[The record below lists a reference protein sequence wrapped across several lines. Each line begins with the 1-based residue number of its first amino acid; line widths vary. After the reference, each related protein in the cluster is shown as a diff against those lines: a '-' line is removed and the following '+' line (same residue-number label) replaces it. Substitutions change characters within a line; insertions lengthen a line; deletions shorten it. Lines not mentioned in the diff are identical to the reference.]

1 MKSMTELSS
10 LKEQIQKLHNLGLS
24 HIIATDSESM
34 IFYIDTIK
42 ENEVILEESL
52 ESCQQYLDKED
63 KKAYQDL
70 GKRLEIL
77 KDALKRLCVYS
88 ANAQTSMANAVA
100 NDEVSVQ
107 MSSMLSDLDSIEK
120 NVQSASQDARTR
132 LAEVYQVSLMINGIT
147 ILISILAILCA
158 IVIVNRFVVRPITKA
173 ERELTEII
181 RGIDNKEGK
190 ITV

>member
-52 ESCQQYLDKED
+52 ESYQQYLDKED

-88 ANAQTSMANAVA
+88 ANTQTSMANAVA